1 VDSLSGLP
9 INIPRAVEECNAK
22 RTFIMTKVSRK
33 IEIAKFAFVVS
44 ETDKRVGLGCTQRIE
59 ID

>member
-1 VDSLSGLP
+1 
-9 INIPRAVEECNAK
+9 
-22 RTFIMTKVSRK
+22 MTKVSRK

-44 ETDKRVGLGCTQRIE
+44 ETDKRVGLSFIQRIE